1 MNIHSN
7 ELLFTQ
13 ISLMKDSIQKKLVA
27 ARRDQILDA
36 AAKVFAEKGFHPA
49 TIKDVAKEA
58 GIADGTIYNYFQN
71 KADLLIGIL
80 DRLRESTM
88 QNADFSTAIDMDIR
102 SFMQVYLRHPLMALK
117 ADNFELFRA
126 IVAEITVNADLRE
139 LYCQKILEPRLANA
153 APQFQQ
159 WAEQGI
165 IRPLDFDLTVRTIS
179 SLIMGL
185 MLQHMMGD
193 KTLEA
198 RWDEL
203 PDFLTDLILDGIRNK
218 EQ

>member
-1 MNIHSN
+1 
-7 ELLFTQ
+7 
-13 ISLMKDSIQKKLVA
+13 MKDSIQEQLVA

-36 AAKVFAEKGFHPA
+36 AAKVFAAKGFHSA

-58 GIADGTIYNYFQN
+58 GIADGTIYNYFKN
-71 KADLLIGIL
+71 KPALLLGIL
-80 DRLRESTM
+80 ERIRESVM
-88 QNADFSTAIDMDIR
+88 QSADFSTAIDRDIR
-102 SFMQVYLRHPLMALK
+102 SFMRVYLHHPLMALK

-126 IVAEITVNADLRE
+126 IVSEITANTELRD
-139 LYCQKILEPRLANA
+139 LYCQQILEPRLATA

-159 WAEQGI
+159 WVEQGI
-165 IRPLDFDLTVRTIS
+165 LRPIDIDLTVRTLS
-179 SLIMGL
+179 SLVMGL

-203 PDFLTDLILDGIRNK
+203 PDFLADLILNGIRSQ
-218 EQ
+218 EP